1 MNLFLTALLT
11 VACCYLIWL
20 DIQGV
25 SLSSLLRRAVL
36 ARELEILQREMA
48 AAKGVGESVQRHDRQ
63 DFTSLLPFVPK
74 GEGSPRGTTCI
85 ALAAHISAS
94 MANFRL
100 RRLFEDGR
108 VKRIQGVNRQYFYYQ

>member
-1 MNLFLTALLT
+1 MLAAAEELPLSCLPRRITRGLQRGENLPAPLP
-11 VACCYLIWL
+11 
-20 DIQGV
+20 
-25 SLSSLLRRAVL
+25 L

-48 AAKGVGESVQRHDRQ
+48 VAKGVGESVQRHDRQ